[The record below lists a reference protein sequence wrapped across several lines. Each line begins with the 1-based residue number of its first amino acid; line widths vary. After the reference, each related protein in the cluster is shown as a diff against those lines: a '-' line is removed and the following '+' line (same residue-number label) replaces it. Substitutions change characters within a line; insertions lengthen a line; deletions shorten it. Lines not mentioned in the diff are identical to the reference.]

1 LQHTFANLSV
11 PNRAAAVAIAV
22 GDTNH
27 ILPLSLQ
34 MDQETALT
42 PIIWGLEETPL
53 RASQALGVLKIGTG
67 GVRTTTDYFFLK
79 RNGWQNSPVG

>member
-1 LQHTFANLSV
+1 
-11 PNRAAAVAIAV
+11 
-22 GDTNH
+22 
-27 ILPLSLQ
+27 

-53 RASQALGVLKIGTG
+53 RVSQALGVLKIGTG

-79 RNGWQNSPVG
+79 RNGWQNSPRGVIVGKAETTRQRVTSNRFLHR